1 MHLCIGLVV
10 NTIML
15 NSTYNLLLFHEI
27 AVSIII
33 FAQLS
38 DFADTT
44 RVMSPATLLTCCVS
58 SLGL

>member
-15 NSTYNLLLFHEI
+15 KSTYNLLLFHEI

-38 DFADTT
+38 DCADTT
-44 RVMSPATLLTCCVS
+44 RVMLTCCVS